1 MSDTIVK
8 TGDMV
13 SLHYVGTLTD
23 GEQFDNSYDRG
34 DPIEVEVGAGQLIKG
49 FNDALIGMEV
59 GEKRSVALTSDE
71 AYGDIN
77 PEAFVEVERSGFPN
91 DFEFEKGAF
100 VPLTNPEGGQF
111 IGRVDEVTEAS
122 VRVNL
127 NHPMAGKDLN
137 FDIEVV
143 GLNEEATK
151 TTDSATAE
159 STTDTTTETTSTTT
173 ESTATTADTTAE
185 GTE

>member
-1 MSDTIVK
+1 MSDTVVK

-77 PEAFVEVERSGFPN
+77 PEAFVEVDRSGFPN

-100 VPLTNPEGGQF
+100 VPLTNAEGGQF
-111 IGRVDEVTEAS
+111 IGRVDEVTDMS
-122 VRVNL
+122 IRVDL

-137 FDIEVV
+137 FDIEIVA
-143 GLNEEATK
+143 LNEE
-151 TTDSATAE
+151 TTNSTA
-159 STTDTTTETTSTTT
+159 TT
-173 ESTATTADTTAE
+173 ESTTDTTAE

>member
-1 MSDTIVK
+1 MSDTVVK

-13 SLHYVGTLTD
+13 SLHYVRTLTD

-77 PEAFVEVERSGFPN
+77 PEAFVEVDRSGFPN

-100 VPLTNPEGGQF
+100 VPLTNAEGGQF
-111 IGRVDEVTEAS
+111 IGRVDEVTDMHI
-122 VRVNL
+122 RVDL

-137 FDIEVV
+137 FDIEIVA
-143 GLNEEATK
+143 LNEE
-151 TTDSATAE
+151 TTNSTA
-159 STTDTTTETTSTTT
+159 TT
-173 ESTATTADTTAE
+173 ESTTDTTAE